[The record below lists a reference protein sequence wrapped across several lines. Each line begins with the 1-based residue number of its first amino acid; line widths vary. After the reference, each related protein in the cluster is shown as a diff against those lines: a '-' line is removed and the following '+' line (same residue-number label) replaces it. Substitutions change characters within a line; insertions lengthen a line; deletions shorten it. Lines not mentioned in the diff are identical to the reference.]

1 MTARASRAAARS
13 TAASEQRTKRSA
25 PKSERP
31 KLRLVDKKA
40 LKSRSRRRTVI
51 ISSLGLL
58 VVGMFMTTLAHARLV
73 EGQRELDVLRG
84 DIAELDGRRA
94 QLEGEI
100 VISSS
105 PEAIVARARVL
116 GMVRASDPQ
125 YLVAVRRP
133 SGS

>member
-1 MTARASRAAARS
+1 MTARASRATGAATASEARSKRS
-13 TAASEQRTKRSA
+13 TA
-25 PKSERP
+25 KSERP

-51 ISSLGLL
+51 ISSLCLL

-73 EGQRELDVLRG
+73 EGQRELDLLRN

-100 VISSS
+100 VIASS

>member
-1 MTARASRAAARS
+1 MTARASRATGAA
-13 TAASEQRTKRSA
+13 TVAASRSKRA
-25 PKSERP
+25 AAKSERP
-31 KLRLVDKKA
+31 KLRLVDKQA

-51 ISSLGLL
+51 ISSLCLL
-58 VVGMFMTTLAHARLV
+58 VAGMFMTTLAHARLV
-73 EGQRELDVLRG
+73 EGQRELDVLRS

-100 VISSS
+100 VIASS